1 MDKRNLNDEFEKAL
15 HIHNQ
20 GDLIQ
25 AESIYKKIL
34 IDRPNHDGAL
44 HGLGLI
50 AVHNDS
56 LKEAIEFVKKAI
68 SILYN
73 SFGS

>member
-34 IDRPNHDGAL
+34 IDKRRDVCLSLDSQIEKNRAMQKEKNHSL
-44 HGLGLI
+44 
-50 AVHNDS
+50 AVR
-56 LKEAIEFVKKAI
+56 
-68 SILYN
+68 
-73 SFGS
+73 